1 MHDTL
6 CKFMTKGVC
15 AHRQIYEYASIHM
28 YPFLNL
34 LIHLYTWFCFMK
46 FYYYGTRPIK
56 LTAINDPRHVLTTFP
71 QIKSDLSVKRNV

>member
-15 AHRQIYEYASIHM
+15 AHIQIYEYPS
-28 YPFLNL
+28 NL

-56 LTAINDPRHVLTTFP
+56 LTAINDPRHVLTIFP
-71 QIKSDLSVKRNV
+71 QIKSDDLSVKRNI